1 MGPIALVIHTKRIAG
16 GGGGWG
22 KGWVHYFVFLPHT
35 CHICS
40 VQLRVAM
47 TPPTERELA
56 CSLPSPP
63 LPFVSVGSPTVMW
76 GSYRLFIA
84 VGFVFFFGPHGASVI
99 FLSAARK
106 RGQTCVKTVQCISAP
121 RSTCTQINHLSSAV
135 GGIGLLSSLQFAVA
149 FNFHIPQRFLWDC
162 TH

>member
-1 MGPIALVIHTKRIAG
+1 MGEGLGPLFCVSPAHMSHLLSAAACGNDTTNRERAG
-16 GGGGWG
+16 LLFAISSSSFCFCGLSHCNVGLLQIVYSSG
-22 KGWVHYFVFLPHT
+22 FL
-35 CHICS
+35 
-40 VQLRVAM
+40 
-47 TPPTERELA
+47 
-56 CSLPSPP
+56 
-63 LPFVSVGSPTVMW
+63 
-76 GSYRLFIA
+76 
-84 VGFVFFFGPHGASVI
+84 FFFGPHGASVI

>member
-1 MGPIALVIHTKRIAG
+1 MLCNESMGPIALVIHTKRIAG

-56 CSLPSPP
+56 WSLPSPP

-84 VGFVFFFGPHGASVI
+84 VGFVFFWSTWSFSHISVSCKETRPNLCKDSTVHFCPQKYVYTNKSS
-99 FLSAARK
+99 FLSSWWHRPA
-106 RGQTCVKTVQCISAP
+106 
-121 RSTCTQINHLSSAV
+121 
-135 GGIGLLSSLQFAVA
+135 LLTPVCCCL
-149 FNFHIPQRFLWDC
+149 
-162 TH
+162 

>member
-1 MGPIALVIHTKRIAG
+1 MGEGLGPLFCVSPAHMSHLLSAAACGNDTTNRERAG
-16 GGGGWG
+16 LLFAISSSSFCFCGLSHCNVGLLQIVYSSGFC
-22 KGWVHYFVFLPHT
+22 FV
-35 CHICS
+35 
-40 VQLRVAM
+40 
-47 TPPTERELA
+47 
-56 CSLPSPP
+56 
-63 LPFVSVGSPTVMW
+63 
-76 GSYRLFIA
+76 
-84 VGFVFFFGPHGASVI
+84 FGPHGASVI

>member
-16 GGGGWG
+16 VEEDGGRAGSIILCFSRTHVTSAQCSCVWQWHHQQRESWPALCHLLLFLSFCFCGLSHCNVG
-22 KGWVHYFVFLPHT
+22 LLQIVYSSGFCFV
-35 CHICS
+35 
-40 VQLRVAM
+40 
-47 TPPTERELA
+47 
-56 CSLPSPP
+56 
-63 LPFVSVGSPTVMW
+63 
-76 GSYRLFIA
+76 
-84 VGFVFFFGPHGASVI
+84 FGPHGASVI

-135 GGIGLLSSLQFAVA
+135 GGISSLQFAVA

>member
-47 TPPTERELA
+47 TPPTERAGLLFA
-56 CSLPSPP
+56 ISSSSF
-63 LPFVSVGSPTVMW
+63 PFVCGLSHCNVGLLQIVYS
-76 GSYRLFIA
+76 S
-84 VGFVFFFGPHGASVI
+84 GFWVFFGPHGASVI

>member
-1 MGPIALVIHTKRIAG
+1 MGEGLGPLFCVSPAHMSHLLSAAACGNDTANR
-16 GGGGWG
+16 
-22 KGWVHYFVFLPHT
+22 
-35 CHICS
+35 
-40 VQLRVAM
+40 
-47 TPPTERELA
+47 ERERPAL
-56 CSLPSPP
+56 CHLLLLLSFCFCGLSHCN
-63 LPFVSVGSPTVMW
+63 VGLLQIVYSS
-76 GSYRLFIA
+76 GF
-84 VGFVFFFGPHGASVI
+84 FVFFFGPHGASVI

>member
-1 MGPIALVIHTKRIAG
+1 MGEGLGPLFCVSPAHMSHLLSAAVCGNDTTNRERAG
-16 GGGGWG
+16 LL
-22 KGWVHYFVFLPHT
+22 FAISSSSF
-35 CHICS
+35 
-40 VQLRVAM
+40 
-47 TPPTERELA
+47 
-56 CSLPSPP
+56 
-63 LPFVSVGSPTVMW
+63 PFVSVGSPTVMW

-84 VGFVFFFGPHGASVI
+84 VGVFFFFFFGPHGASVI